1 MGSEST
7 RERLKH
13 FINFSD
19 NIDMESARNNILGNI
34 EFRGSNVWILIF
46 AMIIASVGLNV
57 NSIPVV
63 IGAMLISPLMG
74 PIIGVGFALAINDT
88 GLLRRSSRHL
98 GIMALLSILS
108 STFYFLLTPLS
119 LNTPTELLARTNPT
133 FYDVFIAFFGGLA
146 VSIEICKKD
155 KCTVIAGV
163 AIATALMPPLCTAG
177 FGLACGNM
185 RYFIGAIYLFFI
197 NSVFIALASF
207 LMLRYLKFPIV
218 SIADPVKKKRT
229 TRIIAFAVLLL
240 IVPSIYSAIS
250 VIQQNKFNKN
260 ATKFINE
267 NKTVGNA
274 YIFDYDIDHSSGRS
288 KLIISLAGQTPS
300 EKELAIYTDR
310 LANYDIKNEQFE
322 INSSSTV
329 ENNRGIDQQ
338 QLVNSIYSQ
347 NENEIRKRETTIA
360 EMERQLAMYK
370 KREYPTER
378 IFKELK
384 INHPDVTSLTI
395 CSGETAGEDNAREQ
409 GKIHFFA
416 ILGNNG
422 KALTADE
429 LEHIK
434 IWLEIRMSLD
444 EINVIQK

>member
-1 MGSEST
+1 MGKEST

-19 NIDMESARNNILGNI
+19 NIDMEAARNNILGNI

-88 GLLRRSSRHL
+88 ELLRKSSRHL

-119 LNTPTELLARTNPT
+119 LDSPTELLARTNPT

-146 VSIEICKKD
+146 VSVEICKKD
-155 KCTVIAGV
+155 KGTVIAGA

-177 FGLACGNM
+177 FGLASGNM
-185 RYFIGAIYLFFI
+185 RYFAGAIYLFFI

-218 SIADPVKKKRT
+218 AIADPIKKKRT
-229 TRIIAFAVLLL
+229 ARIITFSVLLL
-240 IVPSIYSAIS
+240 IVPSIYSAIT

-260 ATKFINE
+260 AARFINE

-274 YIFDYDIDHSSGRS
+274 YIFDYNIDHSSGKS
-288 KLIISLAGQTPS
+288 KLVISLAGRTPS
-300 EKELAIYTDR
+300 EKELTLYTDK
-310 LANYDIKNEQFE
+310 LPFYDIKDDQFE

-329 ENNRGIDQQ
+329 ENTGEIDQQ
-338 QLVNSIYSQ
+338 QLVNTIYSQ
-347 NENEIRKRETTIA
+347 NENEIRKRESTIS

-370 KREYPTER
+370 KREYPTDR
-378 IFKELK
+378 IFKELQ
-384 INHPDVTSLTI
+384 INYPNITSLTI
-395 CSGETAGEDNAREQ
+395 CSGQTAGVNNAEEQ
-409 GKIHFFA
+409 DKIHFFA
-416 ILGNNG
+416 ILMH
-422 KALTADE
+422 KDRPLTADE
-429 LEHIK
+429 LAHIK
-434 IWLEIRMSLD
+434 IWLEIRMSLN
-444 EINVIQK
+444 EINVIQQ